1 MCVAQS
7 TRVNGVDNVLTLG
20 LVFIVILCD
29 NKDVLVFYAENQR
42 CAI

>member
-7 TRVNGVDNVLTLG
+7 TTVNGVDNVLT

-29 NKDVLVFYAENQR
+29 NKDVLVF
-42 CAI
+42 